1 MHKHYKIWLATPN
14 NAWSWNA
21 INLKYIRGLLFLQEL
36 SRFVHKNS
44 CIVASQPVQ
53 LLGFGESFSF
63 FATLSTIGM
72 CCYPVTWCIIN
83 SLLDLNK
90 VLDLNK
96 RAVMLYES
104 GMIQPLDYAFIDC
117 NRTWSSIWN
126 VAFLQD
132 RHNQR
137 HHVAHGPEL
146 WHRSRCV
153 MWWFRGSFVAKRM
166 WLKSGCALAI
176 RFFSYYSVLKTVST
190 PVVCCIVHR
199 LTYVQTDR
207 YFINRKKI
215 ITNLF
220 VIEMREIYVHVY
232 TRLLIW

>member
-1 MHKHYKIWLATPN
+1 
-14 NAWSWNA
+14 
-21 INLKYIRGLLFLQEL
+21 
-36 SRFVHKNS
+36 
-44 CIVASQPVQ
+44 
-53 LLGFGESFSF
+53 
-63 FATLSTIGM
+63 M
-72 CCYPVTWCIIN
+72 CCYPVAWCIIN

-96 RAVMLYES
+96 RAVMLYDS

-166 WLKSGCALAI
+166 WLTLWLPGRGACQDLDILVYEFYFSSFEAGIAKAI
-176 RFFSYYSVLKTVST
+176 SSFKWRKIHKCSIY
-190 PVVCCIVHR
+190 
-199 LTYVQTDR
+199 LT
-207 YFINRKKI
+207 KI
-215 ITNLF
+215 G
-220 VIEMREIYVHVY
+220 VI
-232 TRLLIW
+232 